1 MCAQAFGLPTNSAE
15 EAKDLVGMLKIET
28 DGAVARVTFD
38 RPEVH
43 NAFNDELIPQVTE
56 TFDELGARD
65 EIRAIVL
72 AGSGKSFCAGG
83 DLNWM
88 KRMVDYTF
96 EENVADATRM
106 AGMFRSI
113 ASCPKPVIGRVH
125 GAALGGGAGVVAAV
139 DIAVAVK
146 SAKFGFTEVKLGI
159 IPGVIS
165 AFVVARIGAGRA
177 REFFTTGERFS
188 ADVAQSI
195 GLVHQVVA
203 DEAALDAMIE
213 SKIEQIFT
221 AAPGA
226 IAETK
231 LLISEVSRRP
241 LDSAIEYAAEAI
253 ARARSSPEGQAGMK
267 AFLSREKPP
276 WVQK

>member
-1 MCAQAFGLPTNSAE
+1 
-15 EAKDLVGMLKIET
+15 MLKIET

-72 AGSGKSFCAGG
+72 AGNGKSFCAGG

-139 DIAVAVK
+139 DIAVAVE

-177 REFFTTGERFS
+177 REFFTTGERFT
-188 ADVAQSI
+188 ADVAHSI

-203 DEAALDAMIE
+203 DDAALDAMIE